1 VTAEKLFTG
10 IYNGG
15 LVVFLLT
22 LIASLGMTFSVAQIV
37 APLRRVRVLLGVIVV
52 NLGLAPL
59 VAIGIGHL
67 LPLHSQTREG
77 LVIVTIAAGAPI
89 AMKACQ
95 LAKRADIAMAVS
107 FTIVLILL
115 SIPVVSLWAQAI
127 ISGAKVDAWAIVK
140 DLVFLVLVPLVVGLF
155 LRSRY
160 PEYRENWKDGLEKI
174 SNIAL
179 YLALVVGIAVNWNAL
194 ISVIGSWVIL
204 ASVLII
210 IAYAVLGAVVGLP
223 EAPIA
228 VTTSLMTAFKFTPVG
243 LVVIATVLHN
253 QSAYLTPA
261 LVFVLVDTIL
271 PLALGVEIGHR
282 VQQAS
287 AREAPAGQKTAPV
300 KATVTPTVTADATRL
315 HRV

>member
-1 VTAEKLFTG
+1 VTAEKFFTE
-10 IYNGG
+10 IYNAG

-22 LIASLGMTFSVAQIV
+22 LITSLGMTFSVAQIV
-37 APLRRVRVLLGVIVV
+37 APLRRVRVLVGLIVV

-59 VAIGIGHL
+59 IAIGIAHL
-67 LPLHSQTREG
+67 LPLHSQTRSG
-77 LVIVTIAAGAPI
+77 LAIVTIAAGAPI

-95 LAKRADIAMAVS
+95 LAKRSDMAMAVS
-107 FTIVLILL
+107 FTIVLIVLT
-115 SIPVVSLWAQAI
+115 IPVAPLWAQAI
-127 ISGAKVDAWAIVK
+127 ISGAKVDPWGIVK
-140 DLVFLVLVPLVVGLF
+140 NLIFLVLIPLVVGLI

-160 PEYRENWKDGLEKI
+160 PEHRDSWKDGLEKA

-179 YLALVVGIAVNWNAL
+179 YAALVVGIAVNWNAL

-223 EAPIA
+223 ERPI
-228 VTTSLMTAFKFTPVG
+228 VITTSLMSAFKFTPVG

-253 QSAYLTPA
+253 QSTYLTPA
-261 LVFVLVDTIL
+261 LVFVLVDTIV

-282 VQQAS
+282 QQQAS
-287 AREAPAGQKTAPV
+287 QPEDPQGQK
-300 KATVTPTVTADATRL
+300 ATPAQSPARAGGISP
-315 HRV
+315 HHG

>member
-1 VTAEKLFTG
+1 VTAQKFFTE
-10 IYNGG
+10 IYNAG

-22 LIASLGMTFSVAQIV
+22 LITSLGMTFSVAQIM
-37 APLRRVRVLLGVIVV
+37 APLTRVRVLLGLIVV

-59 VAIGIGHL
+59 IAIGITHL
-67 LPLHSQTREG
+67 LPLHSQTRSG
-77 LVIVTIAAGAPI
+77 LAIVTIAAGAPI

-95 LAKRADIAMAVS
+95 LAKRSDMAMAVS
-107 FTIVLILL
+107 FTIVLIVLT
-115 SIPVVSLWAQAI
+115 IPVAPLWAQAI
-127 ISGAKVDAWAIVK
+127 ISGAKVDPWGIVK
-140 DLVFLVLVPLVVGLF
+140 DLIFLVLIPLVVGLI

-160 PEYRENWKDGLEKI
+160 PEHRDNWKNGLEKT

-179 YLALVVGIAVNWNAL
+179 YAALVVGIAVNWNAL

-223 EAPIA
+223 ERPI
-228 VTTSLMTAFKFTPVG
+228 VITTSLMSASKFTPVG

-261 LVFVLVDTIL
+261 LVFVLVDTIV

-282 VQQAS
+282 HQQAS
-287 AREAPAGQKTAPV
+287 QREDPQEQ
-300 KATVTPTVTADATRL
+300 KATPAQSPATAGATSP
-315 HRV
+315 HHG

>member
-1 VTAEKLFTG
+1 VTTEKFFTD
-10 IYNGG
+10 IYNAG

-22 LIASLGMTFSVAQIV
+22 LITSLGMTFSVAQIV
-37 APLRRVRVLLGVIVV
+37 APLRQVRVLLGVIVV

-59 VAIGIGHL
+59 IAIGIAHL
-67 LPLHSQTREG
+67 LPLHGQTRDG

-95 LAKRADIAMAVS
+95 LAKKSDIAMAVS
-107 FTIVLILL
+107 FTIVLIVLT
-115 SIPVVSLWAQAI
+115 IPVAPLWAQAI
-127 ISGAKVDAWAIVK
+127 ISGAKVDPWGIVK
-140 DLVFLVLVPLVVGLF
+140 DLIFLVLIPLVVGLI

-160 PEYRENWKDGLEKI
+160 PEHRDNWKTGLEKI

-179 YLALVVGIAVNWNAL
+179 YAALVVGVAVNWNAL

-223 EAPIA
+223 ERPI
-228 VTTSLMTAFKFTPVG
+228 VITTSLMTAFKFTPVG

-261 LVFVLVDTIL
+261 LVFVLVDTIV

-282 VQQAS
+282 HQPAAHTQG
-287 AREAPAGQKTAPV
+287 PAGQKTTPAAAP
-300 KATVTPTVTADATRL
+300 ATAGAEQS
-315 HRV
+315 

>member
-1 VTAEKLFTG
+1 MTAQQLFTAV
-10 IYNGG
+10 YNGG

-37 APLRRVRVLLGVIVV
+37 APLRRVRVLIGVVVV

-59 VAIGIGHL
+59 IAIGIAHL
-67 LPLHSQTREG
+67 IPLHSQARTG
-77 LVIVTIAAGAPI
+77 IAIVTIAAGAPI

-95 LAKRADIAMAVS
+95 LAKRADVAMAVS
-107 FTIVLILL
+107 FTIVLIVLT
-115 SIPVVSLWAQAI
+115 IPVAPLWAKAL
-127 ISGAKVDAWAIVK
+127 ISGAKVDVWAIVE
-140 DLVFLVLVPLVVGLF
+140 DLVFLVLIPLVVGLI

-160 PEYRENWKDGLEKI
+160 PEHRDNWKEGLERI

-179 YLALVVGIAVNWNAL
+179 YAALVVGIAVNWNAL

-210 IAYAVLGAVVGLP
+210 IVYAILGALVGLP
-223 EAPIA
+223 DRTIA
-228 VTTSLMTAFKFTPVG
+228 AMTCLLMAFKFTPVG
-243 LVVIATVLHN
+243 LVVIASVLHN

-261 LVFVLVDTIL
+261 LIFVLVDTIV

-282 VQQAS
+282 QKH
-287 AREAPAGQKTAPV
+287 GQTGTEPVAAPV
-300 KATVTPTVTADATRL
+300 AVGADSSKDS
-315 HRV
+315 